1 MNNTEFLKDGRKFF
15 RFLNSEIPV
24 FEGNEK
30 KMGEE
35 KYIIDNYG
43 RIIETVRVLNSYLKP
58 NGRLLDLGIYPGHI
72 ALILGKKM
80 GVRVFGVALTTSQ
93 VFEKKMKR
101 NQISIIKSDL
111 DRQEIPFDD
120 GTFDVV
126 LCSEVIEHL
135 DSPSHLL
142 REAFRVLVDSGILIL
157 TTPNIARIRNR
168 KSFFFRGISPNIC
181 PPGEYNPFSS
191 HEWVH
196 FREYTLEEIKKLLT
210 VSSFE
215 VIESKYMINQHFDEN
230 RLRTSMKRLMPKNF
244 RRGIVVIASKAIGK
258 LTE

>member
-1 MNNTEFLKDGRKFF
+1 LNNMDFLKDRGKFF
-15 RFLNSEIPV
+15 RFLRSEIPF

-30 KMGEE
+30 KMNEE

-43 RIIETVRVLNSYLKP
+43 RIIETVRVLNGHLKP
-58 NGRLLDLGIYPGHI
+58 NGRLLDLGVYPGHI

-80 GVRVFGVALTTSQ
+80 GIRVFGVALTTSE

-101 NQISIIKSDL
+101 NQINIIKSDL

-142 REAFRVLVDSGILIL
+142 REAFRVLVDNGFLIL

-168 KSFFFRGISPNIC
+168 KSFFFHGISPNIC

-196 FREYTLEEIKKLLT
+196 FREYTLEEMKKLLT
-210 VSSFE
+210 VNSFE
-215 VIESKYMINQHFDEN
+215 LVESKYLINQHFDEN
-230 RLRTSMKRLMPKNF
+230 RLRTMVKGLMPRSL
-244 RRGIVVIASKAIGK
+244 RRGIIVVASKAN
-258 LTE
+258 